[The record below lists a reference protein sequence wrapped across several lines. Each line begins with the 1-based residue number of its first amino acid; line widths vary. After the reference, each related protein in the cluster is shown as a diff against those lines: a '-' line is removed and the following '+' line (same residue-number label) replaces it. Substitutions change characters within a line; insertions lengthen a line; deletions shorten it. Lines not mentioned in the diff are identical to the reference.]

1 MMMNTRGLA
10 MDLDFRQAVVFPSVS
25 HIRACINKE
34 GQRQVSQN
42 TNPSNPNPKY
52 QSIKYQSK
60 IPIHQIPIQQYR
72 SKITIHQI
80 PNASS
85 HKSLY
90 RHRGSTQI
98 PSTHNKTAR
107 MPIHH
112 PNKIHQSQIANTS
125 SHFWILV
132 ST

>member
-1 MMMNTRGLA
+1 MLTCVYDDEHKRTSNG
-10 MDLDFRQAVVFPSVS
+10 FGFPPGCRLSFSVS
-25 HIRACINKE
+25 HQSLHQQGRSTPGE
-34 GQRQVSQN
+34 
-42 TNPSNPNPKY
+42 PEY
-52 QSIKYQSK
+52 QSIKSQSK